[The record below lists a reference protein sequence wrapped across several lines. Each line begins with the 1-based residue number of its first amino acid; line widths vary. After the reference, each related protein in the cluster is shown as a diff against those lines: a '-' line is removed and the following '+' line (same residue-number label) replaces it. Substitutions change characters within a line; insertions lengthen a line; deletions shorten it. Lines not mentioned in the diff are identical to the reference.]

1 MAIVRRTEQRGTR
14 ADVRERTVITAM
26 HLLRRLLSGAD
37 RRARGVTAA
46 LRLFVAVEPP
56 EQVRGELANWA
67 RRALGRGSGAPGW
80 LAESLHLTMC
90 FLGEQP
96 PAVVEEI
103 AAVLAGQIKAFAAV
117 EELAVGAAGMAAAA
131 ATPRARGRGG
141 RPRRERFVTCTAR
154 SAASWPQCL
163 AWQPPHERFR
173 PHITLARMRPG
184 SERARELEPTPPLI
198 FAPTALTLF
207 RSSLDPGGA
216 IYAPLAS
223 VPPP

>member
-1 MAIVRRTEQRGTR
+1 
-14 ADVRERTVITAM
+14 
-26 HLLRRLLSGAD
+26 
-37 RRARGVTAA
+37 VTAA

-67 RRALGRGSGAPGW
+67 RRALGRGSGARR
-80 LAESLHLTMC
+80 LAPESLHLTMC

-117 EELAVGAAGMAAAA
+117 EELAVGAPAWLP
-131 ATPRARGRGG
+131 PR
-141 RPRRERFVTCTAR
+141 RPRVLAVEVGDPEGTLRDLHGALSREL
-154 SAASWPQCL
+154 AACL